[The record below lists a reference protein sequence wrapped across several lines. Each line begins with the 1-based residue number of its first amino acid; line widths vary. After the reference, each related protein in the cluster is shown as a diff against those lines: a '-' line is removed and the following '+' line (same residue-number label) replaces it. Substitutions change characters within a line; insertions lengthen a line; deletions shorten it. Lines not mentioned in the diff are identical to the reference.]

1 MAPYSGHFFDGQ
13 TARKHSVAVGLGLDN
28 LTIDEE
34 DGAVC
39 VRWPLPG
46 LRAIRKIRP
55 GRPAELTCATA
66 PDARLIVDDVTF
78 SEVVLERAP
87 HLARRRGYTPRW
99 WERPSLVTAAVLA
112 FVVVVVIAVPWLA
125 GPLARAAP
133 DSWRAA
139 LGNSTEKLILS
150 IGPRCSS
157 PSGTTAMS
165 TLVAALSNPND
176 PRPTRVTV
184 INVNMVNAIALPGGK
199 IVVMAKLLDLM
210 ETPDELAAVLAHEI
224 GHVAERHPT
233 EAVLRATGFS
243 MFLTMLVGDSS
254 WIAEFLAAL
263 GVQAVQSSYSR
274 EDERTADRIAAA
286 LMKAAGADPSA
297 LGTVFERLKKVQKGK
312 GVVDLGRLSAL
323 LSTHPSYDDRIAN
336 ARAETAGVATRSLL
350 TDEARPLLSDEKW
363 QALKGICAD
372 AGPEP
377 ASGASDEVGE
387 QAVDVGGFFHVD
399 HVTGLRQHV
408 TAGAVG

>member
-1 MAPYSGHFFDGQ
+1 
-13 TARKHSVAVGLGLDN
+13 
-28 LTIDEE
+28 
-34 DGAVC
+34 
-39 VRWPLPG
+39 
-46 LRAIRKIRP
+46 
-55 GRPAELTCATA
+55 
-66 PDARLIVDDVTF
+66 
-78 SEVVLERAP
+78 
-87 HLARRRGYTPRW
+87 
-99 WERPSLVTAAVLA
+99 
-112 FVVVVVIAVPWLA
+112 
-125 GPLARAAP
+125 
-133 DSWRAA
+133 
-139 LGNSTEKLILS
+139 
-150 IGPRCSS
+150 
-157 PSGTTAMS
+157 MS
-165 TLVAALSNPND
+165 KLVAALGNPND

-184 INVNMVNAIALPGGK
+184 INVNMVNAFALPGGK

-233 EAVLRATGFS
+233 EAALRATGFS

-286 LMKAAGADPSA
+286 LMKAAGADQSA
-297 LGTVFERLKKVQKGK
+297 LGTVFERLKKVQEGK

-336 ARAETAGVATRSLL
+336 ARAETGAAARPLL
-350 TDEARPLLSDEKW
+350 SDEARPLLSDEEW

-377 ASGASDEVGE
+377 ASDGSDEVGD
-387 QAVDVGGFFHVD
+387 QAVDVGGFFHVN
-399 HVTGLRQHV
+399 HVPGALQHV
-408 TAGAVG
+408 AAGAVG